1 MFLFI
6 TVIVVAVVLV
16 TIRYITVHDL
26 MKLYSE
32 TQYRGTSQDA
42 REMYKYHIRKHNEPA

>member
-16 TIRYITVHDL
+16 MIRYITAHDL

-42 REMYKYHIRKHNEPA
+42 REMYEYHIQKKQ

>member
-16 TIRYITVHDL
+16 MARYITVPEL
-26 MKLYSE
+26 IKLYSE
-32 TQYRGTSQDA
+32 TQYRGTRQDA
-42 REMYKYHIRKHNEPA
+42 REMYEYHIQKTQ